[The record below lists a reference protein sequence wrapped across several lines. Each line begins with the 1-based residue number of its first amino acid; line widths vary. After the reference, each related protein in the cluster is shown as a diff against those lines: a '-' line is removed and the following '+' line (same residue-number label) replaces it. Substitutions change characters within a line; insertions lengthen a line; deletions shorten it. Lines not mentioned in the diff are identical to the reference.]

1 MLATSLLLVRHGRT
15 LDNIRDAGARLTGWY
30 DPPLS
35 ADGVQEAEELA
46 NHLREHAVAALYT
59 STLARARQTA
69 WPLALSLG
77 LYPRNEPDLREIS
90 CGELDG
96 VPLAEVQ
103 QRFPDLWQGNLAQS
117 DEDFQWP
124 GGETY
129 RGFRRRVLRT
139 IRRLA
144 RTHRG
149 QTIMLVTH
157 AGVISQTIGWV
168 HNTSAARW
176 ELWRPRNGSM
186 SEVRWHRNGGAL
198 VRFDW
203 RPSAAP
209 DEVRAAQDAQLI
221 ACGPRR
227 LGARPR
233 RLARP
238 ATGDHEVVP

>member
-15 LDNIRDAGARLTGWY
+15 LDSTRLAGWY

-35 ADGVQEAEELA
+35 ADGVQQAHQLA
-46 NHLREHAVAALYT
+46 SQMREYAVAALYT

-69 WPLALSLG
+69 RPLALSLG

-103 QRFPDLWQGNLAQS
+103 QRFPELWQRNLAQS

-144 RTHRG
+144 GTHRG
-149 QTIMLVTH
+149 QTIILVTH
-157 AGVISQTIGWV
+157 AGFISQIIGWL

-176 ELWRPRNGSM
+176 ELWRPHNGSV
-186 SEVRWHRNGGAL
+186 SEVCWHPHGGAL

-203 RPSAAP
+203 WPSATP
-209 DEVRAAQDAQLI
+209 DEVRATQDPQLI
-221 ACGPRR
+221 ACGARG